1 MADKELVTLTIL
13 VGTTDLSW
21 WVAAIRDNGE
31 VQPLLRSEPGDLDR
45 YRDLSWDEQTS
56 FLRHRFCN
64 VLQRG
69 CDRLWGHG
77 MKARLFLFVLE
88 SDFPH
93 AEPEL
98 TVRTADHLVQWM
110 SQPPVIFVKGPWR
123 ETAADPERFHT
134 IAGELDD
141 SELSAVRAASVKC
154 RDHDL
159 NSDQWEPVSA
169 PKG

>member
-1 MADKELVTLTIL
+1 MPNKELVTLKIL

-21 WVAAIRDNGE
+21 WVAALRDNGE

-98 TVRTADHLVQWM
+98 TIRTAEHLVQWM
-110 SQPPVIFVKGPWR
+110 TQPPVVFLKGPWR
-123 ETAADPERFHT
+123 NWSPGDAAFKG

-141 SELSAVRAASVKC
+141 SELPELSAGAVKC
-154 RDHDL
+154 GDL
-159 NSDQWEPVSA
+159 DLTSEEWESVSA
-169 PKG
+169 PRS